1 VDEKVLNIVSNNYFS
16 IENEFDSNASELQ
29 NPKAGPSHSLA
40 KQTVSSYNNISFLA
54 DVGANIEVDSVIR
67 VHMPMTNEN
76 NFPNYSEL
84 IGEISSASMVN
95 DSRKKKFSD
104 HKNKTE

>member
-40 KQTVSSYNNISFLA
+40 K
-54 DVGANIEVDSVIR
+54 
-67 VHMPMTNEN
+67 TNSIILQQ
-76 NFPNYSEL
+76 Y
-84 IGEISSASMVN
+84 
-95 DSRKKKFSD
+95 KFFG
-104 HKNKTE
+104 

>member
-29 NPKAGPSHSLA
+29 NPKPGPSHSLA

-76 NFPNYSEL
+76 NFPNYSEEL
-84 IGEISSASMVN
+84 IGEISSAS
-95 DSRKKKFSD
+95 R
-104 HKNKTE
+104 